1 MITCRGLA
9 YSYKAGPLI
18 AFADMTLPQGGVLMV
33 SGPSGCGK
41 STWLAL
47 VAALMRP
54 AAGQIEVAGQAL
66 AGLSAAAA
74 DAWRARNIGFLPQRL
89 HLSAALSVQRNL
101 ALAQWA
107 AGQPEDLAAIS
118 RALES
123 LGVADLAQR
132 KPAQLSGGQAQ
143 RVALARAV
151 LMQPKLILA
160 DEPTASLDDEAAA
173 AAVAL
178 MHQTA
183 LAQGATLVIA
193 SHDVRVAALLMPRLA
208 SPAGL
213 QTMQLPRLAAMSK
226 AA

>member
-9 YSYKAGPLI
+9 YRYKAGPLI

-41 STWLAL
+41 STWLSL

-107 AGQPEDLAAIS
+107 ASQPEDLAAIS

-132 KPAQLSGGQAQ
+132 KPAQVSGGQAQ

-151 LMQPKLILA
+151 LMRPRVILA

-173 AAVAL
+173 AAVTL
-178 MHQTA
+178 LLHTA
-183 LAQGATLVIA
+183 QAQGATLAIA
-193 SHDVRVAALLMPRLA
+193 THDARVAALLAPQLQGQI
-208 SPAGL
+208 GL
-213 QTMQLPRLAAMSK
+213 QALSLKGS
-226 AA
+226 